1 MAINKQ
7 NKKVPRMPND
17 LVAESAVLGC
27 MLINNNS
34 VSKAIQILEP
44 DSFYDFKNKVIFENM
59 IDLFEK
65 NKAIDYVSLI
75 DQLKKNKK
83 LDEIGK
89 STYITGLSEKAP
101 SAENVEYYAHI
112 VKEKFVLRQIIQVS
126 INISE
131 QAYDGKED
139 VTDILDKAEQI
150 LFNVSQGAQK
160 GNFKE
165 IEPILHDVLDIW
177 GNRKAGHL
185 TGLASGF
192 YELDNILAF
201 NLFYQTNL
209 II

>member
-44 DSFYDFKNKVIFENM
+44 DSFYNFKNKVIFENM
-59 IDLFEK
+59 TDLFEK

-101 SAENVEYYAHI
+101 SAENVEYYAQI
-112 VKEKFVLRQIIQVS
+112 VKEKFVLRQIIDVS

-131 QAYDGKED
+131 QAYDGK
-139 VTDILDKAEQI
+139 
-150 LFNVSQGAQK
+150 
-160 GNFKE
+160 
-165 IEPILHDVLDIW
+165 
-177 GNRKAGHL
+177 
-185 TGLASGF
+185 
-192 YELDNILAF
+192 
-201 NLFYQTNL
+201 
-209 II
+209 